1 MSFLSNICLPV
12 LISIQTLSGVPGI
25 SSSIVGQTDTSY
37 INTTNK
43 NLLPNA
49 RRNPDIVIPIARE
62 TLRQSSDIGFMQGKA
77 DASLILGAAL
87 LAKYNNISDS
97 ALYYNMQ
104 AYDIYKELDNPR
116 GKARACY
123 NLAYVF
129 SIGGDLTEAERYA
142 SLSLKF
148 FEEAAD
154 TRGMINAYNVLS
166 YFAQHLKDFKK
177 ALALIQQAIDIA
189 RTTNDT
195 LPLADVTNSLGN
207 IYKDMALFSQ
217 ATDAYFEA
225 LNLWEARGDSSGI
238 SIGYGSI
245 GLVYYFQK
253 DWQRALE
260 YCFKKVPVVSAR
272 NDLWELSK
280 TYNTIAEIY
289 NAKASHDSA
298 LIYFRKG
305 LLLNEQMNYPGMI
318 AASYNYIASTFL
330 QLSLPDS
337 AEFYI
342 NRTMSIASQID
353 DTELVNYY
361 ITLGNVL
368 KTRGRPSEALQ
379 NLSKA
384 YSIGREKKFP
394 MAVHDASILLSEIYS
409 SLGRN
414 DLAYKYLKEYY
425 QIKDSISNADYLRQ
439 VTRME
444 LQYDFD
450 KKQKAAEFERM
461 EERIMHENQ
470 VSQQRTAI
478 TGLIILAFLVA
489 LISFLLLRHNSLR
502 SRLSRID
509 LEQRL
514 LRAQMNPHFIFNSL
528 CAVQDFIL
536 SGKSQKANI
545 FLTKIARLMRNI
557 LENSREEFIP
567 LEKEIE
573 TIKLYLDVQQL
584 RFENEFEYYIAL
596 DDKID
601 PENISIPP
609 MLTQPCVENSVE
621 HGLLPL
627 KGKGNI
633 KINYSLHDGLM
644 KLEVT
649 DNGIGRKEAAV
660 RAMEKQVKKSV
671 ATEVTRERL
680 DNFRRTMKKKN
691 ISFEISDLYDD
702 NKAAGTKVVMMLPY
716 KKSYV

>member
-1 MSFLSNICLPV
+1 MPFLSNICLLV
-12 LISIQTLSGVPGI
+12 LISIQTLSGVIGI
-25 SSSIVGQTDTSY
+25 SSPPREQTDTSF

-49 RRNPDIVIPIARE
+49 RRNPDIVIPLARE
-62 TLRQSSDIGFMQGKA
+62 TLRKSSDIGYMQGKA
-77 DASLILGAAL
+77 DASLILGSAW

-97 ALYYNMQ
+97 SLYYNMQ
-104 AYDIYKELDNPR
+104 AYDIYRELDNPR

-123 NLAYVF
+123 NLSYVY
-129 SIGGDLTEAERYA
+129 SIGGDLTEAERYG
-142 SLSLKF
+142 SLSLNF
-148 FEEAAD
+148 FEEAGD
-154 TRGMINAYNVLS
+154 KRGMINAYNVLS
-166 YFAQHLKDFKK
+166 YFAQHSKDFKK

-189 RTTNDT
+189 RATKDT

-225 LNLWEARGDSSGI
+225 LRLWETRGDSSGI
-238 SIGYGSI
+238 SIAYGSI

-253 DWQRALE
+253 DWQKALE

-298 LIYFRKG
+298 LLYFRKG
-305 LLLNEQMNYPGMI
+305 LRLNQQMNYPAMI
-318 AASYNYIASTFL
+318 AGSYNFIASTFL
-330 QLSLPDS
+330 LLSQPDS

-342 NRTMSIASQID
+342 NRTMTIASQID
-353 DTELVNYY
+353 DTDLVNYY

-368 KTRGRPSEALQ
+368 KTRGKYSEALQ
-379 NLSKA
+379 NLLKA
-384 YSIGREKKFP
+384 YNIGREKKFP

-409 SLGRN
+409 NLGRK

-450 KKQKAAEFERM
+450 KKQKTAEFERM
-461 EERIMHENQ
+461 EERILHENQ
-470 VSQQRTAI
+470 VRQQKTAI

-489 LISFLLLRHNSLR
+489 LISFLLLRHNRLR
-502 SRLSRID
+502 SRLTQID

-536 SGKSQKANI
+536 SGKSQKANT
-545 FLTKIARLMRNI
+545 FLTKIAKLMRNI

-573 TIKLYLDVQQL
+573 TIKQYLDLQQL
-584 RFENEFEYYIAL
+584 RFENEFEYDITI
-596 DDKID
+596 DNKID

-627 KGKGNI
+627 KGKGNL
-633 KINYSLHDGLM
+633 KIYYSLNNGLM
-644 KLEVT
+644 KLEVV
-649 DNGIGRKEAAV
+649 DNGIGRKEAER
-660 RAMEKQVKKSV
+660 RAIEKKLKRSISTQ
-671 ATEVTRERL
+671 VTRERL
-680 DNFRRTMKKKN
+680 ENFRKTMKQKN
-691 ISFEISDLYDD
+691 ISFEIIDLYAD
-702 NKAAGTKVVMMLPY
+702 NIATGTKVVMMLPY

>member
-25 SSSIVGQTDTSY
+25 SSSIAEQADTSY

-49 RRNPDIVIPIARE
+49 RRNPDIVISLARE
-62 TLRQSSDIGFMQGKA
+62 TLRQSSDMDYLPGRA
-77 DASLILGAAL
+77 DASLILGSAW

-97 ALYYNMQ
+97 SLYYNMQ

-129 SIGGDLTEAERYA
+129 SIGGDLTEAERYG
-142 SLSLKF
+142 SLSLNF
-148 FEEAAD
+148 FEEAGD
-154 TRGMINAYNVLS
+154 KRGMVNAYNVLS
-166 YFAQHLKDFKK
+166 YFAQHSKDFKK

-189 RTTNDT
+189 RSTNDT

-225 LNLWEARGDSSGI
+225 LSLWEARSDSSGI
-238 SIGYGSI
+238 SIAYGSI

-305 LLLNEQMNYPGMI
+305 LQLNQQMNYPAMI
-318 AASYNYIASTFL
+318 AGSYNFMASTFL
-330 QLSLPDS
+330 LLSQPDS

-342 NRTMSIASQID
+342 NRTMTIASQID
-353 DTELVNYY
+353 DTDLVNYY

-368 KTRGRPSEALQ
+368 KTRGKYSEALQ
-379 NLSKA
+379 NLLKA

-394 MAVHDASILLSEIYS
+394 MAVHDASILLSEIYNS
-409 SLGRN
+409 TGRK

-450 KKQKAAEFERM
+450 KKQKAAEYERM
-461 EERIMHENQ
+461 EEKIMHENQ
-470 VSQQRTAI
+470 VRQQRLAI
-478 TGLIILAFLVA
+478 AGLIILAFLVA
-489 LISFLLLRHNSLR
+489 LISLLFIRHNRLR
-502 SRLSRID
+502 SQLIQID

-536 SGKSQKANI
+536 SGKPQKANI

-573 TIKLYLDVQQL
+573 TIKLYLDLQQL
-584 RFENEFEYYIAL
+584 RFENEFEYHISV
-596 DDKID
+596 DDRIN

-621 HGLLPL
+621 HGLIPL
-627 KGKGNI
+627 KGKGNLI
-633 KINYSLHDGLM
+633 INYSLFNGLM
-644 KLEVT
+644 RLEVV
-649 DNGIGRKEAAV
+649 DNGIGRQEAAAS
-660 RAMEKQVKKSV
+660 AMGKNPKKSIS
-671 ATEVTRERL
+671 TQVTKERL
-680 DNFRRTMKKKN
+680 ENFRKTMRQKN
-691 ISFEISDLYDD
+691 ISFVISDLYDD
-702 NKAAGTKVVMMLPY
+702 NKASGTKVVMMLPY
-716 KKSYV
+716 KKT

>member
-1 MSFLSNICLPV
+1 MTLLSTLFFPV
-12 LISIQTLSGVPGI
+12 LICIETLPGNSVL
-25 SSSIVGQTDTSY
+25 SSSIQEQADTSY
-37 INTTNK
+37 INNTNK
-43 NLLPNA
+43 NLLTNA
-49 RRNPDIVIPIARE
+49 RRNPDVVIPLARK
-62 TLRQSSDIGFMQGKA
+62 TLSHSSEIGYLRGKA
-77 DASLILGAAL
+77 DASLILGSAW
-87 LAKYNNISDS
+87 LAKYYNAGDS
-97 ALYYNMQ
+97 ALHYNMQ
-104 AYDIYKELDNPR
+104 AYEIYKETGNPG
-116 GKARACY
+116 GKGRACY

-129 SIGGDLTEAERYA
+129 SIRGDLTEAERYG

-148 FEEAAD
+148 FEEAGD

-166 YFAQHLKDFKK
+166 YFAQHSKDFKK

-189 RTTNDT
+189 RASNDT

-225 LNLWEARGDSSGI
+225 LQLWESRDDSSGI
-238 SIGYGSI
+238 SIAYGSI

-253 DWQRALE
+253 DWQKALE
-260 YCFKKVPVVSAR
+260 FCFKKIPLVKAR

-289 NAKASHDSA
+289 NAKTNNDSA

-305 LLLNEQMNYPGMI
+305 LRLNEQMNYPGMI
-318 AASYNYIASTFL
+318 ASSYNYIASTFL
-330 QLSLPDS
+330 LLSQPDS

-342 NRTMSIASQID
+342 NKTMAIANQIE

-361 ITLGNVL
+361 ITLGSVL
-368 KTRGRPSEALQ
+368 ETIGKPSAALPHLL
-379 NLSKA
+379 NA
-384 YSIGREKKFP
+384 YNIGREKKFP
-394 MAVHDASILLSEIYS
+394 LAVHDASILLSEIYNTI
-409 SLGRN
+409 GRN
-414 DLAYKYLKEYY
+414 DLAYKYLKEYC

-444 LQYDFD
+444 LQYNFD

-470 VSQQRTAI
+470 VRQQRTAI

-489 LISFLLLRHNSLR
+489 LISFLLLRHNRLR

-528 CAVQDFIL
+528 CVVQDFIL

-584 RFENEFEYYIAL
+584 RFENEFEYDITI
-596 DDKID
+596 DERID
-601 PENISIPP
+601 PEIISIPP

-621 HGLLPL
+621 HGLLTL

-660 RAMEKQVKKSV
+660 REMEKKTKKSV
-671 ATEVTRERL
+671 ATEVTKERL
-680 DNFRRTMKKKN
+680 ENFRRTMKKKN
-691 ISFEISDLYDD
+691 ISFEISDLYDN
-702 NKAAGTKVVMMLPY
+702 NKVAGTKVVMMLPY
-716 KKSYV
+716 KRT

>member
-1 MSFLSNICLPV
+1 MT
-12 LISIQTLSGVPGI
+12 LISALLLPLLICIETFPVDSVL
-25 SSSIVGQTDTSY
+25 SSSIQEQADTSY
-37 INTTNK
+37 INNTNK
-43 NLLPNA
+43 NLLANA
-49 RRNPDIVIPIARE
+49 RRNPDIVITLARK
-62 TLRQSSDIGFMQGKA
+62 TLSHSSQIGYLRGKA
-77 DASLILGAAL
+77 DASLILGSAW
-87 LAKYNNISDS
+87 LAKYYNAGDS
-97 ALYYNMQ
+97 ALHYNMQ
-104 AYDIYKELDNPR
+104 AYEIYKDTDNPR
-116 GKARACY
+116 GKGRACY

-129 SIGGDLTEAERYA
+129 SIRGDLTEAERYG

-166 YFAQHLKDFKK
+166 YFAQHSKDFKK
-177 ALALIQQAIDIA
+177 ALALIQQAIDTA
-189 RTTNDT
+189 RATNDT

-225 LNLWEARGDSSGI
+225 LKLWETRGDSSGI
-238 SIGYGSI
+238 SIAFGSI

-253 DWQRALE
+253 DWQKALE
-260 YCFKKVPVVSAR
+260 YCFKKVPVAEAR

-289 NAKASHDSA
+289 NAKTSHDSA

-330 QLSLPDS
+330 LLSQPDS

-342 NRTMSIASQID
+342 NKTMAIANQIE
-353 DTELVNYY
+353 DTELIAYY

-368 KTRGRPSEALQ
+368 KTIGKPSAALPH
-379 NLSKA
+379 LLKA
-384 YSIGREKKFP
+384 YNIGREKKFP
-394 MAVHDASILLSEIYS
+394 VAVHDASILLSEIYKTT
-409 SLGRN
+409 GRN

-461 EERIMHENQ
+461 EERIIHENK
-470 VSQQRTAI
+470 VRQQRTAI

-489 LISFLLLRHNSLR
+489 LISFLLLRHNRLR
-502 SRLSRID
+502 SRLSRMD

-557 LENSREEFIP
+557 LENSREEFIL

-584 RFENEFEYYIAL
+584 RFENEFEYDITI
-596 DDKID
+596 DERID
-601 PENISIPP
+601 PEIVSIPP

-627 KGKGNI
+627 KGKGNL
-633 KINYSLHDGLM
+633 KINYSLNNGLIR
-644 KLEVT
+644 LEVI
-649 DNGIGRKEAAV
+649 DNGIGRKEAV
-660 RAMEKQVKKSV
+660 TRAMEKKSKRSIS
-671 ATEVTRERL
+671 TQVTRERL
-680 DNFRRTMKKKN
+680 ENFRKTMRQKN
-691 ISFEISDLYDD
+691 ISFDISDLYDD
-702 NKAAGTKVVMMLPY
+702 DKAAGTKVVMMLPY